1 MSSCSQEFIRTQCNY
16 KNDYECRRKCNIS
29 KLKELYEKE
38 LNNYY
43 TQYNKYLQYKYDRS
57 SSSKQAEAENVI
69 KPKVIRINN
78 NLNKIL
84 ADLKKNIEHTQE
96 LIQQQ
101 EGDINTK
108 NNNIYKRNKQITDQY
123 NTIVSRQDEL
133 ESKNRQIDTG
143 IERNQY
149 KRNTMYFLIF
159 LNIVIISVLAGIL
172 IKK

>member
-149 KRNTMYFLIF
+149 KRNR
-159 LNIVIISVLAGIL
+159 
-172 IKK
+172 